1 MRRDNTMRR
10 TSLLWILALVV
21 LTGSISL
28 FADDERDRN
37 GPSRRGREAVPV
49 EDRNYPD
56 RNRAP
61 EKDAWQDR
69 QEREKEMR
77 EADREREKE
86 WREYL
91 KERKKAYKEWFRAD
105 RREQDDFE
113 RYRRDRRGDR
123 GDRSD
128 RSDRG
133 DERWDGNGNW
143 GGRNEPRDGV
153 CFYTDAYYRGES
165 FCVDRNE
172 RRGFVGEHYNDRIS
186 SIRVFGRSARI
197 VVYEHHYF
205 GGARRTFTGD
215 VAHLGNFNDKIS
227 SIEVR

>member
-1 MRRDNTMRR
+1 MRR
-10 TSLLWILALVV
+10 TSLLWILALIV

-37 GPSRRGREAVPV
+37 GPSRRGREAVPA
-49 EDRNYPD
+49 EDRNHPEMT
-56 RNRAP
+56 RGP
-61 EKDAWQDR
+61 EKDAWKDR

-91 KERKKAYKEWFRAD
+91 KDRKKAYKEWLKAD
-105 RREQDDFE
+105 RWEQDDFE
-113 RYRRDRRGDR
+113 RYRRSRRGDWR
-123 GDRSD
+123 DDR
-128 RSDRG
+128 R
-133 DERWDGNGNW
+133 DERGGVYENW
-143 GGRNEPRDGV
+143 GGRNVPRDGV

-165 FCVDRNE
+165 FCLDRNE
-172 RRGFVGEHYNDRIS
+172 RLSFVGEHYNDKIS
-186 SIRVFGRSARI
+186 SIRVFGRSPRI
-197 VVYEHHYF
+197 IVYEHHYF

-215 VAHLGNFNDKIS
+215 VVHLGNFNDTIS